1 MLIMQSKRSNYKK
14 WHYLCI
20 FIIKMTKT
28 IRKRRLAKQEYKQ
41 KKNNY
46 DRKRNVRNFTTCLG

>member
-1 MLIMQSKRSNYKK
+1 MLIKHSKRSNYKK

-20 FIIKMTKT
+20 FKIKMTKT
-28 IRKRRLAKQEYKQ
+28 IRKKRLEEQEYKQ

-46 DRKRNVRNFTTCLG
+46 DRKRNVRPY

>member
-20 FIIKMTKT
+20 YIIKMTKT
-28 IRKRRLAKQEYKQ
+28 IRKKRLAEQEYKQ

-46 DRKRNVRNFTTCLG
+46 DRKRNVRPY

>member
-1 MLIMQSKRSNYKK
+1 MLIKQSKRSNYKK

-20 FIIKMTKT
+20 YIIKITKT
-28 IRKRRLAKQEYKQ
+28 IPKRRLAKQEYKQ

-46 DRKRNVRNFTTCLG
+46 DRKRNVRPY

>member
-1 MLIMQSKRSNYKK
+1 MTDKRKMTKQMLIIQSKRSNYKK

-20 FIIKMTKT
+20 YIIKMTKT

-41 KKNNY
+41 KKE
-46 DRKRNVRNFTTCLG
+46 

>member
-20 FIIKMTKT
+20 FIMMTKT

-41 KKNNY
+41 KKE
-46 DRKRNVRNFTTCLG
+46 

>member
-14 WHYLCI
+14 WHYLCT
-20 FIIKMTKT
+20 FNIKMTKT

-41 KKNNY
+41 KKE
-46 DRKRNVRNFTTCLG
+46 